1 MPRRKDD
8 MVDGIK
14 QSEQG
19 GRLYTTIPEHL
30 EKSLR
35 RYADLGIPTGG
46 FLRACLE
53 NNLMTAV
60 GAAANSEV
68 RFALQEICQ
77 YIYNEIPSPC
87 WGSPEKVQAWL
98 DLDWSEARGRS
109 MFPSD
114 DSTTPQG

>member
-1 MPRRKDD
+1 MNYYEDVRED
-8 MVDGIK
+8 I
-14 QSEQG
+14 
-19 GRLYTTIPEHL
+19 IA
-30 EKSLR
+30 SLR
-35 RYADLGIPTGG
+35 RYADLGIETGG

-53 NNLMTAV
+53 NDFMEAV
-60 GAAANSEV
+60 GRADDDNIRV
-68 RFALQEICQ
+68 LCKICS

-87 WGSPEKVQAWL
+87 HGSPEKVQAWL